1 MTNLH
6 DLHVAKGAALAS
18 DGIPLHFGD
27 LKAEYHAALTS
38 AILMERSHEAR
49 IEMTG
54 PDRLTLLHRISTNDL
69 TNMAEGEG
77 RPTIFTNP
85 NARILDRAVVYNLSN
100 RAIVLGEPGRSGAL
114 SQYLQRNIFFGD
126 DARLANLAATTCEFD
141 LHGPKADEV
150 MNRFVPESASLP
162 AFYSQEAVLAD
173 VPIFIA
179 RRKPMSG
186 TRWTIIT
193 PIEAGGVLWSHILE
207 RGAAHGLIPAGSLTF
222 NTLRIRAGL
231 PGVGRELSQDYI
243 PLEVGLWDEVSFKK
257 GCYTGQEIIARME
270 SRGRLA
276 NTIVALNLSAMVD
289 APADIYHEG
298 RTVGRLTSSV
308 VSPDNE
314 IFAIGVIKV
323 PVAQVGQSLQ
333 VGGEKIQAEVQAL
346 VGAQPPQL
354 TTENASH

>member
-1 MTNLH
+1 MTNLRN
-6 DLHVAKGAALAS
+6 LHVSNGASLAQ

-27 LKAEYHAALTS
+27 LHAEYHAALKN
-38 AILMERSHEAR
+38 AVLMDRSHEAR
-49 IEMTG
+49 LEMTG
-54 PDRLTLLHRISTNDL
+54 NDRLALIHRISTNDL
-69 TNMAEGEG
+69 MNMASGEG

-85 NARILDRAVVYNLSN
+85 NARILDRVIVYNADN
-100 RAIVLGEPGRSGAL
+100 RALILGEPGRGDAL
-114 SQYLQRNIFFGD
+114 AHYLGRNIFFGD
-126 DARLANLAATTCEFD
+126 DARVVNLGTTTCEFD
-141 LHGPKADEV
+141 LHGPESDTI
-150 MNRFVPESASLP
+150 MNLLVPGAASLP
-162 AFYSQEAVLAD
+162 TYFSQETVLAD
-173 VPIFIA
+173 APVFIA
-179 RRKPMSG
+179 RRKPLSG
-186 TRWTIIT
+186 ARWTFIA
-193 PIEAGGVLWSHILE
+193 PREADAQVWSHIIE

-276 NTIVALNLSAMVD
+276 NTLVALRLSTMVE
-289 APADIYHEG
+289 APTDIFHDG

-308 VSPDNE
+308 VSPDDE

-323 PVAQVGQSLQ
+323 PLAQIGQLLQ
-333 VGGEKIQAEVQAL
+333 VGNDRIEAAVSHL

-354 TTENASH
+354 LAH